1 MKVAFVN
8 QPWTVASPPNECD
21 SIAIWTHQVTRHLTP
36 ACEVIYYGRRNP
48 SRKEAVYHEQGVLYR
63 GVSVAFDKLLRPL
76 RILDRWGILNPKRP
90 FFASSL
96 YYLGYIWQVANDL
109 RKQQCDIIHIH
120 NFSQFVPIVRFL
132 NPKVKIVLHMH
143 CEWLSQL
150 DAKTIARRLSQV
162 DLAIGCSD
170 YITEKIRSRFPQ
182 FAERCHTVFNGVD
195 TEHFVSNNS
204 HRDIKSKENQRL
216 LFVGRISPEKG
227 VHVLLDAFQEV
238 VKHYPK
244 AQLEIAGP
252 ESIVSKEFIVGLSD
266 ERTVTELAS
275 FYNGSYLAQLKSKI
289 SPDLSNQIF
298 FPGAVPQGQLLNHY
312 WGADILIN
320 PSLSEAFGMSL
331 VEGMATETPV
341 IGARVGGMTC
351 VVEEGKTG
359 LLVEPSNASALAE
372 AIVDLLSNENR
383 RKSMGK
389 AGRQRVLA
397 LFSWKKIA
405 ESLLIQYQN
414 LYGSHEPIVSK
425 DSPATIL

>member
-8 QPWTVASPPNECD
+8 QPWTVASPPDECD
-21 SIAIWTHQVTRHLTP
+21 SIAIWTHQVTRHLTSS
-36 ACEVIYYGRRNP
+36 CQIVYYGRRNP
-48 SRKEAVYHEQGVLYR
+48 ARKEAVYREDGVLYR

-109 RKQQCDIIHIH
+109 RKQQCDIVHIH
-120 NFSQFVPIVRFL
+120 NFSQFVPIIRFF
-132 NPKVKIVLHMH
+132 NPRVKIVLHMH
-143 CEWLSQL
+143 CEWLTQL
-150 DAKTIARRLSQV
+150 DAKTIARRLDRA
-162 DLAIGCSD
+162 DLVIGCSD
-170 YITEKIRSRFPQ
+170 YITEKIRRRFPQ
-182 FAERCHTVFNGVD
+182 FANRCNTVFNGVD
-195 TEHFVSNNS
+195 TNHFVGNNTY
-204 HRDIKSKENQRL
+204 RDLKGKENWKL

-227 VHVLLDAFQEV
+227 VHILLDAFQQV

-244 AQLEIAGP
+244 AKLEIAGP

-266 ERTVTELAS
+266 ERTVRELES
-275 FYNGSYLAQLKSKI
+275 FYTGSYLTQLKSEI
-289 SPDLSNQIF
+289 PSELATQIL
-298 FPGAVPQGQLLNHY
+298 FPGAVPQEQLLNHY
-312 WGADILIN
+312 WDADILIN

-372 AIVDLLSNENR
+372 AIVYLLSKEDL
-383 RKSMGK
+383 RKAMGR

-397 LFSWKKIA
+397 LFSWEKIA
-405 ESLLIQYQN
+405 KSLLLQYQN
-414 LYGSHEPIVSK
+414 LYGSHEQIVSK